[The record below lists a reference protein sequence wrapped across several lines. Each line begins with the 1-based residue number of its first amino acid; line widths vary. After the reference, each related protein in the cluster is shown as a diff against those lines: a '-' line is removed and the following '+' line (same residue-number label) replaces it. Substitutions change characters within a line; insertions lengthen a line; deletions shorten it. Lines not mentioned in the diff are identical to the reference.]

1 MNSLTLYPIAGLPL
15 IYAGDDLP
23 LLLFDRLEAT
33 VGVQD
38 NDVLVVAQKVISK
51 AEGAVVDLSAITPS
65 ERARE
70 IAQQT
75 GRDPRLCQV
84 YIDEAKEIIAI
95 QGDVIVTRHKLGF
108 VGSSS
113 GVDRSNIDL
122 YAAGIVVLLPR
133 DPDQSAQ
140 AIRDYIFA
148 KTKRRIAVVI
158 NDSWGRDYRDGSVG
172 TAIGI
177 AGISPIEIYQKTD
190 LFGNPSNSRI
200 ALIDELAAAAS
211 ILMGQKAEGVP
222 AVLIRGVS
230 FTVVEDAHIT
240 DILK

>member
-1 MNSLTLYPIAGLPL
+1 MNFLTLYPIVGLPL
-15 IYAGDDLP
+15 IHEGDDL
-23 LLLFDRLEAT
+23 LSLLFERLEAT
-33 VGVQD
+33 LDVQN
-38 NDVLVVAQKVISK
+38 NDILVVAQKVISK
-51 AEGAVVDLSAITPS
+51 AEGAVVDLSTITPS
-65 ERARE
+65 ERACE

-75 GRDPRLCQV
+75 SRDSRLCQV
-84 YIDEAKEIIAI
+84 YLDEAKEIIAI
-95 QGDVIVTRHKLGF
+95 KGDVVVTRHKLGF

-133 DPDQSAQ
+133 DPDQSART
-140 AIRDYIFA
+140 IRDYVFV
-148 KTKRRIAVVI
+148 KTQKRIAVII

-177 AGISPIEIYQKTD
+177 AGISPIEIYGKTD

-200 ALIDELAAAAS
+200 ALIDELASAAS

-230 FTVVEDAHIT
+230 FTIVEDAHIAE
-240 DILK
+240 ILK